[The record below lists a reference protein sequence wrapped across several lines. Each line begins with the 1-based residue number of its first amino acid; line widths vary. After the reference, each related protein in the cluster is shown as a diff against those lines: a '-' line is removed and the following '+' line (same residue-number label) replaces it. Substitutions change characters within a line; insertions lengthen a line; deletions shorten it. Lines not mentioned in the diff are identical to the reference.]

1 MAGILVL
8 GIGNILLK
16 DEGVGVHVVQTMADQ
31 VTKGMLR
38 LPEEVELVDGGTFG
52 IDLLDTIAG
61 RRKVIVVDAVQVTAA
76 ETAEPSKTL
85 AGAILRFTAA
95 DLQQRQAADLSLHQ
109 IGLFETLTMAQQLG
123 CAVGEVVILGIVP
136 KTLESGLEL
145 SPEVVAAVP
154 KVIELVLKEIRDAGF
169 EPRP

>member
-1 MAGILVL
+1 MASILIL

-16 DEGVGVHVVQTMADQ
+16 DEGVGVHVIQAMADQ
-31 VTKGMLR
+31 IAKGTLS
-38 LPEEVELVDGGTFG
+38 LSEDVELVDGGTFG

-76 ETAEPSKTL
+76 ETAGPSGI
-85 AGAILRFTAA
+85 APGAILRFTAA
-95 DLQQRQAADLSLHQ
+95 DLQQRQTADLSLHQ
-109 IGLFETLTMAQQLG
+109 IGLFETLTMARQLG

-145 SPEVVAAVP
+145 SPEVAAAVP
-154 KVIELVLKEIRDAGF
+154 KIIELVLAEIGVKG
-169 EPRP
+169 